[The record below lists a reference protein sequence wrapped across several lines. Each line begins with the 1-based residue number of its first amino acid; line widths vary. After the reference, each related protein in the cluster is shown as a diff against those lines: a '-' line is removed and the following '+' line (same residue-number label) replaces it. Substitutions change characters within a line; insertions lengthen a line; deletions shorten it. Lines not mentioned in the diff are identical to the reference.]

1 MKNKENVKLVYDEI
15 HAPDA
20 LFGKVMEMNRK
31 QSKVRNIVKY
41 AMGTA
46 AAFAL
51 AFVTSNGIC
60 YAATGQTWISKAIV
74 YINGE
79 ATEQELEWHQ
89 EGDLLYSTIDVPV
102 EEGDEARVEVYSFVT
117 DSEQPV
123 EQMVIM
129 SDATLSKAISEGTIT
144 GTEEE
149 ALLAE
154 LLQEEGKVYLV
165 TPEEKI
171 DITED
176 FRDGEA
182 SGTFALGTLYMTYKV
197 TGTVE
202 EHEISLSGEE

>member
-1 MKNKENVKLVYDEI
+1 MKNREAVKHVYDEI
-15 HAPDA
+15 HAPEA
-20 LFGKVMEMNRK
+20 LSGKVMEMDKK

-46 AAFAL
+46 AALAL

-60 YAATGQTWISKAIV
+60 YAATGQTWVSKAIV

-79 ATEQELEWHQ
+79 TMEQELEWHQ
-89 EGDLLYSTIDVPV
+89 EGDLLYSTIELPV
-102 EEGDEARVEVYSFVT
+102 EEGDGARVEVYSFVT
-117 DSEQPV
+117 DREQPV
-123 EQMVIM
+123 EQMMIM
-129 SDATLSKAISEGTIT
+129 SDSTLEKAINEGAIT
-144 GTEEE
+144 GTED

-176 FRDGEA
+176 FRDGKA
-182 SGTFALGTLYMTYKV
+182 SGTFACGTLYLTYKV

-202 EHEISLSGEE
+202 EHEISLSDE